1 MRIPLKLNN
10 SIFVEG
16 KATEGQ
22 FMSSLQRDKVGTES
36 MKGDFG
42 KYSVVIIGPSQR
54 FLSGISYFT
63 LMLSNALA
71 NYANVSVV
79 LFRNMLPKHL
89 FPGWKRVGKGLTQYC
104 YRGDIQTREV
114 LDWYNPV
121 TWVQGSKFAG
131 KGDVIIFQWWTS
143 SVAHMYLAIALL
155 NIGRKPIIIEFHE
168 IVDPLES
175 GFILLRLYSR
185 ITGTLIRKFS
195 KGYVVHSDAD
205 RMLISSHYGIDTTKV
220 RVIPHGIYDQYRILD
235 KNDAKKHLEIQES
248 NVILF
253 FGLLRPYKGVKF
265 LIEAFEQLPSDLVN
279 VTRLLIVGEA
289 WEDQETY
296 DRVKISPRIS
306 NITLIN
312 RYVGDDEVPYFF
324 SVADILVIPYTR
336 ASQSGVAHIGM
347 AYGIPIVASRV
358 GGLEEGLGKYKGTR
372 FVNPENTIE
381 LTKALELTLSE
392 REEYD
397 PPEELRWERIAEQ
410 WISLID
416 EVAPKR

>member
-1 MRIPLKLNN
+1 M
-10 SIFVEG
+10 G
-16 KATEGQ
+16 
-22 FMSSLQRDKVGTES
+22 SLLRDNDGIES
-36 MKGDFG
+36 VKDDYG

-63 LMLSNALA
+63 FRLSNALA
-71 NYANVSVV
+71 DYANVSVI

-89 FPGWKRVGKGLTQYC
+89 FPGWKRVGKGLTQYN
-104 YRGDIQTREV
+104 YRRDIQIREI

-121 TWVQGSKFAG
+121 TWVQGSKVAG

-155 NIGRKPIIIEFHE
+155 NLRRKPIIIEFHE

-175 GFILLRLYSR
+175 GLFLLRLYSR
-185 ITGTLIRKFS
+185 MTGTLIRKIS
-195 KGYVVHSDAD
+195 KGYVVHSDTD
-205 RMLISSHYGIDTTKV
+205 RMLISSHYGIDTTNV

-235 KNDAKKHLEIQES
+235 KNEAKKHLEIQES

-253 FGLLRPYKGVKF
+253 FGLIRPYKGVKF
-265 LIEAFEQLPSDLVN
+265 LIEAFERLPSDLVN
-279 VTRLLIVGEA
+279 DTRLLIVGES
-289 WEDQETY
+289 WEDQETS

-306 NITLIN
+306 NITFIN
-312 RYVGDDEVPYFF
+312 RYVGDDEIPYFF

-358 GGLEEGLGKYKGTR
+358 GGLEEGLGKYKGTQ
-372 FVNPENTIE
+372 FVKPENTIE
-381 LTKALELTLSE
+381 LTKALEFTLLN
-392 REEYD
+392 REKYD

-410 WISLID
+410 WISLIE

>member
-1 MRIPLKLNN
+1 M
-10 SIFVEG
+10 G
-16 KATEGQ
+16 
-22 FMSSLQRDKVGTES
+22 SLQRDNGGTES
-36 MKGDFG
+36 VKDDYG
-42 KYSVVIIGPSQR
+42 KYSVVIIGPSHR

-63 LMLSNALA
+63 FRLSNALA
-71 NYANVSVV
+71 DYANVSVV

-89 FPGWKRVGKGLTQYC
+89 FPGWKRVGKGLSQYC
-104 YRGDIQTREV
+104 FREDIQIREI

-121 TWVQGSKFAG
+121 TWAQGSKVAG

-143 SVAHMYLAIALL
+143 SVAHMYLAIAIL

-168 IVDPLES
+168 IVDPFES

-185 ITGTLIRKFS
+185 ITGTLIRKLS

-205 RMLISSHYGIDTTKV
+205 RILISSHYGIDKTKV
-220 RVIPHGIYDQYRILD
+220 RVIPMGIFDQYKILE

-265 LIEAFEQLPSDLVN
+265 LIEAFEQLPFELVN
-279 VTRLLIVGEA
+279 VTRLLIVGES

-296 DRVKISPRIS
+296 DRVNISPRIS
-306 NITLIN
+306 NITFIN
-312 RYVGDDEVPYFF
+312 RYVGDAEIPYFF
-324 SVADILVIPYTR
+324 SAADILVIPYTR
-336 ASQSGVAHIGM
+336 ASQSAVAHIGM

-372 FVNPENTIE
+372 FVKPENMIE
-381 LTKALELTLSE
+381 LAKALELTLLN

-397 PPEELRWERIAEQ
+397 PPEELRWERIAEH

-416 EVAPKR
+416 DVAPKR